1 MKTKRYEVSWKR
13 LCKNRNTPNCILEL
27 RHPWDGTAYA
37 LSYKPQKMI
46 DGMEA
51 DSKPNILAIGHYH
64 KLEYLFYR
72 NVHCFQAG
80 CFQTQTPFTRG
91 KGISVHLGGWI
102 ITSRLTKEVIFRGFV
117 PEMIPFYKGI
127 NFGL

>member
-1 MKTKRYEVSWKR
+1 
-13 LCKNRNTPNCILEL
+13 
-27 RHPWDGTAYA
+27 
-37 LSYKPQKMI
+37 
-46 DGMEA
+46 MEA

-80 CFQTQTPFTRG
+80 CFQTQTPFTRQY
-91 KGISVHLGGWI
+91 SVHLGSG
-102 ITSRLTKEVIFRGFV
+102 ITIEVDKEVIFEIV

-127 NFGL
+127 NSDYKSAGVQ